1 MTTISNKI
9 YPIVGAKFHPPAT
22 IILNFMAVNTQ
33 LILRPDPSNRYD
45 SNAIEV
51 RVLGEFIRPSS
62 SFDAEL
68 SKKGYNIADIINSDL
83 PWMLGFVPKDVAK
96 YFMEK
101 GFGSSDKPA
110 RFVVMPTG
118 APAIQLLETE

>member
-1 MTTISNKI
+1 MIISDKI

-22 IILNFMAVNTQ
+22 IILDFMAVNTR

-51 RVLGEFIRPSS
+51 RAEGEFLLPSS
-62 SFDAEL
+62 NFDAAL
-68 SKKGYNIADIINSDL
+68 ARKGFNIADIINAETS
-83 PWMLGFVPKDVAK
+83 WMLGFVPKDVAK
-96 YFMEK
+96 FFMEK
-101 GFGSSDKPA
+101 GFGTSEKPA

-118 APAIQLLETE
+118 APAIQLLDQE

>member
-1 MTTISNKI
+1 MIISEKI

-22 IILNFMAVNTQ
+22 TILNHLAVGTR

-51 RVLGEFIRPSS
+51 RVSGELLQPSS
-62 SFDAEL
+62 GFDAEL
-68 SKKGYNIADIINSDL
+68 SRKDFNIADIINADV

-96 YFMEK
+96 YFVEK
-101 GFGSSDKPA
+101 DFGPSDRPA

-118 APAIQLLETE
+118 APAIQMIET

>member
-1 MTTISNKI
+1 MTLISEKI

-22 IILNFMAVNTQ
+22 TILNFLAVNTQ

-51 RVLGEFIRPSS
+51 RVKGQLLSPSS
-62 SFDAEL
+62 SFDTEL
-68 SKKGYNIADIINSDL
+68 SKKGFNIADLINTADS
-83 PWMLGFVPKDVAK
+83 WMLGFVPKDVAK

-101 GFGSSDKPA
+101 GFGTAEKPA

-118 APAIQLLETE
+118 APAIQLLEE